1 MENLDIYYSIYEYLT
16 NEFGKRYSQD
26 NLKLMKRFYVVYSKD
41 LIGETLFPQFNNLP
55 QVSSGRRFY
64 LSWSHYLKLMRVDN
78 INERYFYEFV
88 SISYLVFLR
97 SIKVRMYHVD
107 LTITY
112 KTYLVDFAITYESRK
127 PHKYWVFGTQ

>member
-1 MENLDIYYSIYEYLT
+1 MENLDIYYFIYEYLT

-64 LSWSHYLKLMRVDN
+64 LSLSHYLKLMRIDN
-78 INERYFYEFV
+78 IDERYFYEFV
-88 SISYLVFLR
+88 SISYLMFLR
-97 SIKVRMYHVD
+97 SIKVRMSHVD

-112 KTYLVDFAITYESRK
+112 KTYHVDFTCHSFCY
-127 PHKYWVFGTQ
+127 T